1 MWGLK
6 SLARSSDEAGMD
18 ISGIAQLATQMSQ
31 QRTSDAASL
40 LVLKKAMDMQRS
52 SAQTL
57 LEAVTPASALP
68 PHLGQNVNTVA

>member
-1 MWGLK
+1 M
-6 SLARSSDEAGMD
+6 E

-31 QRTSDAASL
+31 QRTSDAAAL
-40 LVLKKAMDMQRS
+40 LVLKKAMDMQQS

-57 LEAVTPASALP
+57 IASVTPSSALP